1 MVNNLITLK
10 LLKFI
15 LGSFIFFTSTLVFA
29 QEDAENEEDTFDWLS
44 LIYENDRFTFNA
56 GMYGMKA
63 KTYNIYGP
71 AKLNTRLGYGF
82 YGNVNY
88 LLPINKTF
96 ALEAGF
102 KWGAMPFNFQ
112 WDIGELLQNPYFFSK
127 SSYSFATYVFPLK
140 LISRVRISPKSFIH
154 LKSGVDFRHL
164 GATTTRTHRHFDGNS
179 GTILSLNYGLVEK
192 SAKIHPN
199 FCVGLDQVLPNYD
212 VLSFNLVFNFSP
224 NSIIE
229 GRYHF
234 FPNNVDFSEFE
245 SEGVY
250 QTRGN
255 YIGLEVGYSLT
266 SAGKKLRQMK
276 AIGRKAR
283 RERDL

>member
-1 MVNNLITLK
+1 MNIYSKIITL
-10 LLKFI
+10 
-15 LGSFIFFTSTLVFA
+15 IFCLCLPLQISLA
-29 QEDAENEEDTFDWLS
+29 QEDATEEEGFFNWES

-56 GMYGMKA
+56 GIYGMKA
-63 KTYNIYGP
+63 KTKNIYGP
-71 AKLNTRLGYGF
+71 TKLNTRLGYGF
-82 YGNVNY
+82 YGNINF
-88 LLPINKTF
+88 LFALNKTF

-102 KWGAMPFNFQ
+102 KWGAMPFNFN
-112 WDIGELLQNPYFFSK
+112 WDINDIVQQTSFFSK
-127 SSYSFATYVFPLK
+127 KSSSFMTYVFPIK

-164 GATTTRTHRHFDGNS
+164 GATTTRTYRALRSTS
-179 GTILSLNYGLVEK
+179 GTILTVNYGLVEK

-212 VLSFNLVFNFSP
+212 VMSFNLVFNFSP
-224 NSIIE
+224 NNIIE

-234 FPNNVDFSEFE
+234 FPQNPDFSEFE

-255 YIGLEVGYSLT
+255 YIGFEIGYSLT
-266 SAGKKLRQMK
+266 NAGNRLRQMR
-276 AIGRKAR
+276 AFGRKMKR
-283 RERDL
+283 HRDN